1 MRKFLSLTKVLIKN
15 TMGTLTDGKS
25 KKGFQI
31 FMYAILAICCFPMVF
46 VFYFMFDG
54 MISTLTSIHQEGA
67 MIGFGFQIANFVT
80 FMFSIFLI
88 PSVFYFSKDSE
99 TLLSLPI
106 KPQTILASKFT
117 VCLIYEYIFSL
128 AVAIPLLAAY
138 IHNADVS
145 IIFYLFAI
153 VVVILLP
160 IYPLILS
167 SIIAMLIMRFVPFF
181 KNRDRFNMI
190 GGIVAVVAAMGFSY
204 FMNSE
209 SMQNVDPQQLVA
221 FLMDGNNSMINML
234 SLIFPGVPYAAKA
247 LYNADIS
254 AFIINIIITIIA
266 IVCFLFVGKI
276 VYFKG
281 AIGFNET
288 GSNRKKLSDKEF
300 DKTTHQKNKVQTYM
314 MKEFKLLIRTPVY
327 FLNCIGT
334 SAIMPIVFVIIYFTS
349 ASDIDL
355 SVLSGF
361 SFDGYLPYAIL
372 VGLAGGI
379 LFANM
384 NLISAT
390 AISREGSNVTF
401 MKYIP
406 MEFKQQVHAKT
417 NCGIIVSLISML
429 VTIIIAYVIF
439 PYLPFYYYIVCFL
452 ASIIT
457 TLLGNYAGI
466 LVDMAHPK
474 LVWEQEAA
482 AVKQNMTA
490 MIAMMG
496 GMALCGLMVFAVFML
511 PIDNITITTALVTV
525 VCIALTL
532 VLRILVDKSA
542 KKLFER
548 I

>member
-1 MRKFLSLTKVLIKN
+1 
-15 TMGTLTDGKS
+15 
-25 KKGFQI
+25 
-31 FMYAILAICCFPMVF
+31 
-46 VFYFMFDG
+46 
-54 MISTLTSIHQEGA
+54 
-67 MIGFGFQIANFVT
+67 
-80 FMFSIFLI
+80 
-88 PSVFYFSKDSE
+88 
-99 TLLSLPI
+99 
-106 KPQTILASKFT
+106 
-117 VCLIYEYIFSL
+117 
-128 AVAIPLLAAY
+128 
-138 IHNADVS
+138 
-145 IIFYLFAI
+145 
-153 VVVILLP
+153 
-160 IYPLILS
+160 
-167 SIIAMLIMRFVPFF
+167 
-181 KNRDRFNMI
+181 
-190 GGIVAVVAAMGFSY
+190 
-204 FMNSE
+204 
-209 SMQNVDPQQLVA
+209 
-221 FLMDGNNSMINML
+221 
-234 SLIFPGVPYAAKA
+234 
-247 LYNADIS
+247 
-254 AFIINIIITIIA
+254 
-266 IVCFLFVGKI
+266 
-276 VYFKG
+276 
-281 AIGFNET
+281 
-288 GSNRKKLSDKEF
+288 
-300 DKTTHQKNKVQTYM
+300 M

-334 SAIMPIVFVIIYFTS
+334 SAIMPIVFIIIYFTS

-355 SVLSGF
+355 SALSGF
-361 SFDGYLPYAIL
+361 SFEGFLPYAVLI
-372 VGLAGGI
+372 GLAGGI

-390 AISREGSNVTF
+390 AISREGSNVMF

-406 MEFKQQVHAKT
+406 MEFKQQIHAKT

-429 VTIIIAYVIF
+429 VTVIIAYVIF
-439 PYLPFYYYIVCFL
+439 PYLPIYYYIVCFL

-511 PIDNITITTALVTV
+511 PFDDITMTTTLVTV

>member
-1 MRKFLSLTKVLIKN
+1 
-15 TMGTLTDGKS
+15 
-25 KKGFQI
+25 
-31 FMYAILAICCFPMVF
+31 MYIILFICCFPMVF
-46 VFYFMFDG
+46 VFYYMFDEL
-54 MISTLTSIHQEGA
+54 IKVLAQIHQEGV

-80 FMFSIFLI
+80 FLFSIFLI

-128 AVAIPLLAAY
+128 AVAIPLLVAY
-138 IHNADVS
+138 VHNVDVTPLFY
-145 IIFYLFAI
+145 IFAVI
-153 VVVILLP
+153 VVLTLP
-160 IYPLILS
+160 VYPLILS
-167 SIIAMLIMRFVPFF
+167 SIISMLVMRFVPFF

-190 GGIVAVVAAMGFSY
+190 GGIVAVIIAMGFSY

-209 SMQNVDPQQLVA
+209 SMQNIEPQQLISI
-221 FLMDGNNSMINML
+221 LMDGNNSLINML

-247 LYNADIS
+247 LYNADILS
-254 AFIINIIITIIA
+254 FIINIVITIA
-266 IVCFLFVGKI
+266 AVACFLFIGKM

-334 SAIMPIVFVIIYFTS
+334 SAIMPIVFIIIYFTS

-355 SVLSGF
+355 SALSGF
-361 SFDGYLPYAIL
+361 SFEGFLPYAVLI
-372 VGLAGGI
+372 GLAGGI

-390 AISREGSNVTF
+390 AISREGSNVMF

-406 MEFKQQVHAKT
+406 MEFKQQIHAKT

-429 VTIIIAYVIF
+429 VTVIIAYVIF
-439 PYLPFYYYIVCFL
+439 PYLPIYYYIVCFL

-511 PIDNITITTALVTV
+511 PFDDITMTTTLVTV